1 MGPQVQTRPSAA
13 TLSPAARWL
22 ALVVLLAGGFLGPV
36 DFFIVNVALPSI
48 QAGLGAR
55 NAEVQL
61 VISGYSAGYAVLL
74 ITGGRLGDLYGRKR
88 VFALGMAGFTAASA
102 MCGFAPSANVLV
114 FARVAEGVA
123 AAMIAPQVLGS
134 IRSLYAGREL
144 GRALSLYGV
153 MMGLA
158 AVTGQFAGGALVAL
172 SPWGL
177 AWRAVFLVNLPI
189 GAAALIGA
197 WLLVPET
204 SARTRPRLDIGG
216 AVLLSLALACLIV
229 PLSEGRQRGWPA
241 WTFVMLAASAPLM
254 WAFLRLEDRIGAHAG
269 MPLLD
274 LELLAVKSFRRGI
287 FVATLFF
294 FTSPFYLLFAIE
306 RQDGAGLDPLHT
318 GLSLLPYGVGLFVG
332 PLASAPLLGRLPH
345 RLLTIG
351 LMVEVAGYAATAA
364 VVALQLGAGPLIATV
379 FVGGFGQGIAMP
391 RLFNTVLE
399 DVPARQGGLAA
410 GVVNSTLQIGAAI
423 SVAAVGT
430 LFFAVLGNGT
440 GPTAYAHAFGIAM
453 IAVVAALGGAALLSW

>member
-1 MGPQVQTRPSAA
+1 MQTRPLAA

-22 ALVVLLAGGFLGPV
+22 ALIVLLAGGFLGPV

-48 QAGLGAR
+48 QAGLGASD
-55 NAEVQL
+55 AAMQL

-88 VFALGMAGFTAASA
+88 VFAVGMAGFTGASA
-102 MCGFAPSANVLV
+102 LCGLAPSANVLV
-114 FARVAEGVA
+114 LARVAEGVA
-123 AAMIAPQVLGS
+123 AALIAPQVLGS
-134 IRSLYAGREL
+134 IRALYSDREL

-177 AWRAVFLVNLPI
+177 GWRAVFLVNLPI

-216 AVLLSLALACLIV
+216 AALLSLALACLIL
-229 PLSEGRQRGWPA
+229 PLSEGRQEGWPA
-241 WTFVMLAASAPLM
+241 WTFVTLAASLPLF
-254 WAFLRLEDRIGAHAG
+254 WAFLRLEDQIGARGG
-269 MPLLD
+269 MPLID

-287 FVATLFF
+287 LVATLFF

-332 PLASAPLLGRLPH
+332 PLASAPLLGRLQH

-351 LMVEVAGYAATAA
+351 LTVEAAGYAATAA
-364 VVALQLGAGPLIATV
+364 AVALQAGRLPLIATV

-410 GVVNSTLQIGAAI
+410 GVVNSTLQIGSAI

-430 LFFAVLGNGT
+430 LFFAVLGSGT
-440 GPTAYAHAFGIAM
+440 GPAAYAHAFGVAM
-453 IAVVAALGGAALLSW
+453 IAVVAALTGAALLSRQ

>member
-1 MGPQVQTRPSAA
+1 VQTRPSAA

-48 QAGLGAR
+48 QAGLGAGD
-55 NAEVQL
+55 AEVQL
-61 VISGYSAGYAVLL
+61 VISGYSASYAVLL
-74 ITGGRLGDLYGRKR
+74 ITSGRLGDLYGRKR
-88 VFALGMAGFTAASA
+88 MFALGMAAFTAASA
-102 MCGFAPSANVLV
+102 LCGFAPSANVLV
-114 FARVAEGVA
+114 LARVAEGVGA
-123 AAMIAPQVLGS
+123 ALIAPQVLGS
-134 IRSLYAGREL
+134 IRALYAGREL

-153 MMGLA
+153 MTGLA

-172 SPWGL
+172 SPLGL
-177 AWRAVFLVNLPI
+177 GWRAVFLVNLPI

-204 SARTRPRLDIGG
+204 SAHTRPRLDIGG
-216 AVLLSLALACLIV
+216 AALLSLALACLIV
-229 PLSEGRQRGWPA
+229 PLSEGRQEGWPA
-241 WTFVMLAASAPLM
+241 WTFVMLAASPPLM
-254 WAFLRLEDRIGAHAG
+254 WAFLRLEDRIGARAG

-287 FVATLFF
+287 LVATLFF

-306 RQDGAGLDPLHT
+306 RQNGAGLDPLHT

-332 PLASAPLLGRLPH
+332 PLASAPLLGRLSH

-351 LMVEVAGYAATAA
+351 LIVEVTGYAATAA
-364 VVALQLGAGPLIATV
+364 VVALQLGTGLLIATV

-410 GVVNSTLQIGAAI
+410 GVVNSMLQIGAAI

-430 LFFAVLGNGT
+430 LFFAVLGSGT

-453 IAVVAALGGAALLSW
+453 IAVVAALSGAALVSR